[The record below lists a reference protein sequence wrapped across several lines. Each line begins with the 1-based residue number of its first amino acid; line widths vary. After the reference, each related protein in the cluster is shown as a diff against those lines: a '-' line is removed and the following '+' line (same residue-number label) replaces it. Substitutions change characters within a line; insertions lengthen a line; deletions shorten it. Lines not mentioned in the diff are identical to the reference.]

1 MSDVVDRLFALWRDT
16 PDDDAAAL
24 AGFRALYADPVPV
37 NGVPM
42 TAAELLARARSLAA
56 AFDRLEIEVVDEFEA
71 PGRLVVVHRMSGR
84 HTGPLPTPLG
94 ALAPTGEVIEALTID
109 ILVVENGRITGLWV
123 TSDDL
128 ARLAKLNAVQ
138 LVQPDL

>member
-1 MSDVVDRLFALWRDT
+1 MSDVVDRLFALWRET
-16 PDDDAAAL
+16 PADDEAAL

-42 TAAELLARARSLAA
+42 TAAELLARARALSA
-56 AFDRLEIEVVDEFEA
+56 AFDRLEVEVVDEFEA
-71 PGRLVVVHRMSGR
+71 PDRLVVVHRMSGR

-109 ILVVENGRITGLWV
+109 VLVVENGRITSLWV

-128 ARLAKLNAVQ
+128 ARLVKLNALQ
-138 LVQPDL
+138 LVQRS